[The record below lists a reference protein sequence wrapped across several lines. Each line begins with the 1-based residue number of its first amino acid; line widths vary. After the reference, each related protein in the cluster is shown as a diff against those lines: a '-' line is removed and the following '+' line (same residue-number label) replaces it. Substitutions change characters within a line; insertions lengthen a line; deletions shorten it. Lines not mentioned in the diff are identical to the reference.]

1 MQSVAIGI
9 AVVCLLSTLQ
19 TRAFCAGTLTLGV
32 TITAPSSGAQ
42 FSDSPG
48 ARPINVAA
56 TFTYT
61 ISDASPLTNY
71 FFTYTESGGSD
82 GSTAFN
88 HPGSALLGTDGM
100 GFVATSN
107 PRSGN
112 ASVTFPNGGPV
123 NKTASASTTVANV
136 GGGLAVDPVRKLKAR
151 KSLTPSTAKA
161 RMHAC

>member
-1 MQSVAIGI
+1 MKQFVICFCIFMALAIQPLPSS
-9 AVVCLLSTLQ
+9 A
-19 TRAFCAGTLTLGV
+19 AGTLTLGV
-32 TITAPSSGAQ
+32 TISAPTSGAQ

-48 ARPINVAA
+48 AHPINVAA

-61 ISDASPLTNY
+61 ITDASPLTNY

-123 NKTASASTTVANV
+123 NKTASALTTVANV
-136 GGGLAVDPVRKLKAR
+136 GGGLAVDPSS
-151 KSLTPSTAKA
+151 KSKGAEVTYSVYGEG
-161 RMHAC
+161 

>member
-1 MQSVAIGI
+1 MKLF
-9 AVVCLLSTLQ
+9 VCLTMTWFLCVLPLPSL
-19 TRAFCAGTLTLGV
+19 RAGTLTLGV
-32 TITAPSSGAQ
+32 TLSAPTSGAQ

-48 ARPINVAA
+48 AHPINVAA

-61 ISDASPLTNY
+61 ITDASPLTNY

-88 HPGSALLGTDGM
+88 HPGSALLGTDAM

-136 GGGLAVDPVRKLKAR
+136 GGGLAVDPSSKTKGAEVTY
-151 KSLTPSTAKA
+151 SVYGEG
-161 RMHAC
+161 